1 MLFKQKPLP
10 WAEQLSEHIDLRL
23 LYVLLILIAVGITMT
38 TSTTVEMAYKNG
50 LPAFTQ
56 VKRQLI
62 FMALGLIV
70 MFMVS
75 RISLR
80 VWQRLGPLALV
91 IAFALLI
98 LVLVPGIGRSV
109 NGSSRWL
116 AIGPFTLQVS
126 EFAKVALIIYLAGY
140 IVRHQ
145 ERLRIE
151 LSAFINPMLV
161 LSAFVGLLMLE
172 PDFGSSVVF
181 VVIAFAMLFLGGA
194 RFIYCF
200 IALIL
205 GGAGLALLALSE
217 NYRLARL
224 TGFMDPWA
232 DPQNTGFQLI
242 QALIA
247 IGNGGAFGVGLG
259 GRRIIKIKLPEAH
272 NDFVFAVLAEETGL
286 FGVTLLLATYAFM
299 IWRCFDLAAQAG
311 RSGLMFAQAV
321 GYGCSVWFALQTLIS
336 LGVNMGVLPTKGLSL
351 PLISVGGSNFLATSI
366 ALGLMMRVYLEINQ
380 QGARRRS
387 LRSSGVRT

>member
-10 WAEQLSEHIDLRL
+10 WAEQLSEYIDLRL
-23 LYVLLILIAVGITMT
+23 LYVLLILMAVGITMT

-70 MFMVS
+70 MFTVS

-98 LVLVPGIGRSV
+98 LVLIPGIGRSV

-161 LSAFVGLLMLE
+161 LLAFVGLLMLE

-194 RFIYCF
+194 RFIYCL

-247 IGNGGAFGVGLG
+247 IGNGGVFGVGLG
-259 GRRIIKIKLPEAH
+259 DSMQKLFYLPEAH

-366 ALGLMMRVYLEINQ
+366 ALGLMIRVYLEINQ

>member
-1 MLFKQKPLP
+1 M
-10 WAEQLSEHIDLRL
+10 
-23 LYVLLILIAVGITMT
+23 
-38 TSTTVEMAYKNG
+38 
-50 LPAFTQ
+50 
-56 VKRQLI
+56 
-62 FMALGLIV
+62 
-70 MFMVS
+70 
-75 RISLR
+75 
-80 VWQRLGPLALV
+80 
-91 IAFALLI
+91 
-98 LVLVPGIGRSV
+98 
-109 NGSSRWL
+109 
-116 AIGPFTLQVS
+116 
-126 EFAKVALIIYLAGY
+126 
-140 IVRHQ
+140 
-145 ERLRIE
+145 
-151 LSAFINPMLV
+151 
-161 LSAFVGLLMLE
+161 
-172 PDFGSSVVF
+172 
-181 VVIAFAMLFLGGA
+181 
-194 RFIYCF
+194 
-200 IALIL
+200 
-205 GGAGLALLALSE
+205 GLALLALSE

-259 GRRIIKIKLPEAH
+259 DSMQKLFYLPEAH

-366 ALGLMMRVYLEINQ
+366 ALGLMIRVYLEINQ

>member
-10 WAEQLSEHIDLRL
+10 WAEQLSEYIDLRL
-23 LYVLLILIAVGITMT
+23 LYVLLILMAVGITMT

-70 MFMVS
+70 MFTVS

-98 LVLVPGIGRSV
+98 LVLIPGIGRSV

-145 ERLRIE
+145 ERLRI
-151 LSAFINPMLV
+151 
-161 LSAFVGLLMLE
+161 
-172 PDFGSSVVF
+172 
-181 VVIAFAMLFLGGA
+181 
-194 RFIYCF
+194 
-200 IALIL
+200 
-205 GGAGLALLALSE
+205 
-217 NYRLARL
+217 
-224 TGFMDPWA
+224 
-232 DPQNTGFQLI
+232 
-242 QALIA
+242 
-247 IGNGGAFGVGLG
+247 
-259 GRRIIKIKLPEAH
+259 
-272 NDFVFAVLAEETGL
+272 
-286 FGVTLLLATYAFM
+286 
-299 IWRCFDLAAQAG
+299 
-311 RSGLMFAQAV
+311 
-321 GYGCSVWFALQTLIS
+321 
-336 LGVNMGVLPTKGLSL
+336 
-351 PLISVGGSNFLATSI
+351 
-366 ALGLMMRVYLEINQ
+366 
-380 QGARRRS
+380 
-387 LRSSGVRT
+387 

>member
-10 WAEQLSEHIDLRL
+10 WAEQLSEYIDLRL
-23 LYVLLILIAVGITMT
+23 LYVLLILMAVGITMT

-62 FMALGLIV
+62 FMALGLMV
-70 MFMVS
+70 MLMVS

-80 VWQRLGPLALV
+80 VWQRLGPLALL

-98 LVLVPGIGRSV
+98 LVLLPGIGRSV

-145 ERLRIE
+145 ERLRDE

-161 LSAFVGLLMLE
+161 LLAFVALLMME

-194 RFIYCF
+194 RFIYCLT
-200 IALIL
+200 AMLL
-205 GGAGLALLALSE
+205 GGAGLALLAMSE
-217 NYRLARL
+217 SYRLARL

-247 IGNGGAFGVGLG
+247 IGNGGVFGVGLG
-259 GRRIIKIKLPEAH
+259 DSMQKLFYLPEAH

-286 FGVTLLLATYAFM
+286 LGVTLLLATYAFM

-311 RSGLMFAQAV
+311 RSGLIFAQAV

-387 LRSSGVRT
+387 LGSSEVRR

>member
-1 MLFKQKPLP
+1 MLFKHEPLP
-10 WAEQLSEHIDLRL
+10 WAEQLSEYIDLRL

-62 FMALGLIV
+62 FMAVGLIV
-70 MFMVS
+70 MVAVS

-91 IAFALLI
+91 IAFGLLI
-98 LVLVPGIGRSV
+98 LVLIPGVGRSV

-145 ERLRIE
+145 ERLRVE
-151 LSAFINPMLV
+151 PSAFINPMLV
-161 LSAFVGLLMLE
+161 LLAFVGLLMLE

-194 RFIYCF
+194 RLIYCF

-205 GGAGLALLALSE
+205 GGAGLAFLALSE
-217 NYRLARL
+217 SYRLARL

-259 GRRIIKIKLPEAH
+259 DSMQKLFYLPEAH

-286 FGVTLLLATYAFM
+286 FGVAFLLATYAFM

-311 RSGLMFAQAV
+311 RSGLLFAQEV
-321 GYGCSVWFALQTLIS
+321 GYGC
-336 LGVNMGVLPTKGLSL
+336 
-351 PLISVGGSNFLATSI
+351 
-366 ALGLMMRVYLEINQ
+366 
-380 QGARRRS
+380 
-387 LRSSGVRT
+387 